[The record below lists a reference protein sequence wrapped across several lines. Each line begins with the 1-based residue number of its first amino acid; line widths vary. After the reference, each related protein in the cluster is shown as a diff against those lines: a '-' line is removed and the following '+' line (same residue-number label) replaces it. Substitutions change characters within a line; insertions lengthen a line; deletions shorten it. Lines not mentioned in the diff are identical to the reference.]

1 MVMTL
6 DELKNMIKKDLEID
20 QTALDAESSRTPQIH
35 NKYLVMF
42 MDEKLKLKRMENE
55 LSVLRR
61 NKWLYYTG
69 RMSKEELD
77 QHGWEPF
84 ELNILKNEADQM
96 IESDTDYIKASEK
109 VNFQQEKVNYLEDV
123 VKIVNNRQWQIRSII
138 DWLKFTQGV

>member
-77 QHGWEPF
+77 HHGWEPF

-96 IESDTDYIKASEK
+96 IESDNDYIKASEK

>member
-1 MVMTL
+1 MNL
-6 DELKNMIKKDLEID
+6 DELKVMIKKDLDID
-20 QTALDAESSRTPQIH
+20 QTALDVESSRTPQLH

-42 MDEKLKLKRMENE
+42 MDEKLKLKRMNSE

-69 RMSKEELD
+69 RMSQEELT
-77 QHGWEPF
+77 QFGWEPF
-84 ELNILKNEADQM
+84 ELNILKTEADDM

-109 VNFQQEKVNYLEDV
+109 VNFQEEKVNYLESV
-123 VKIVNNRQWQIRSII
+123 IKIVQNRQWQIRAMI

>member
-1 MVMTL
+1 MNF

-35 NKYLVMF
+35 NKYLVMY
-42 MDEKLKLKRMENE
+42 MDEKLKLRRMENE

-77 QHGWEPF
+77 QFGWEPF

-96 IESDTDYIKASEK
+96 IESDSDYIKASEK
-109 VNFQQEKVNYLEDV
+109 VNFQSERVNYLEDV

>member
-1 MVMTL
+1 MNL

-35 NKYLVMF
+35 NKYLIMY

-55 LSVLRR
+55 LAVLRR

-96 IESDTDYIKASEK
+96 IESDSDYIKASEK

>member
-1 MVMTL
+1 MVMTI
-6 DELKNMIKKDLEID
+6 DELKSMIKKDLEID

-77 QHGWEPF
+77 HHGWEPF

-96 IESDTDYIKASEK
+96 IESDNDYIKASEK

>member
-1 MVMTL
+1 MNL
-6 DELKNMIKKDLEID
+6 DDLKAMIKIDLQID
-20 QTALDAESSRTPQIH
+20 QTALDAESSRTPQVH
-35 NKYLVMF
+35 NKYLIIF
-42 MDEKLKLKRMENE
+42 MDEKIKLKRMENE

-96 IESDTDYIKASEK
+96 IESDNEFIKASEK
-109 VNFQQEKVNYLEDV
+109 VNFQQEKVSYLEDV

>member
-1 MVMTL
+1 MNL
-6 DELKNMIKKDLEID
+6 DELKVMIKKDLDID

-42 MDEKLKLKRMENE
+42 MDEKLKLKRMNSE

-69 RMSKEELD
+69 RMSQEELT
-77 QHGWEPF
+77 QFGWEPF
-84 ELNILKNEADQM
+84 ELNILKTEADDM
-96 IESDTDYIKASEK
+96 IESDIDYIKASEK
-109 VNFQQEKVNYLEDV
+109 VNFQEEKVSYLESV
-123 VKIVNNRQWQIRSII
+123 IKIVQNRQWQIRAMI